1 MTGDPEQPNPLPLT
15 EEEKLWAFRKAT
27 NSMEGADKRWAER
40 VARGLTDEQL
50 EEAIAYELGA
60 FGSHGGDPVGVTY
73 QASGLRIW
81 ADHCLGSRN
90 NPPILQ
96 GHDTV
101 SFARRVYGIVDP
113 DDKQGRLF

>member
-1 MTGDPEQPNPLPLT
+1 MTSDQERTTPAPLS

-27 NSMEGADKRWAER
+27 NSMEGADKRWSER
-40 VARGLTDEQL
+40 IARGLTDEQL

-73 QASGLRIW
+73 QGSGLKIW

-101 SFARRVYGIVDP
+101 SFARRVYGIADP
-113 DDKQGRLF
+113 NDKQGRLF